1 MTDEPETS
9 DEPEGESP
17 ETPAQFQV
25 GRVLVA
31 IDTSTECTRALEA
44 AAQLASHLH
53 VGIQGIFVEDPNLL
67 KLEGLSSSRR
77 ISLPQGFGE
86 SEVRHGSM
94 QRELQAHAKRMRQI
108 LQMLSQRMQF
118 EYDFRVMRGKMQEM
132 LNQAATTS
140 DLAVVESQGRSVRSH
155 MRLEASA
162 HGAAN
167 SLHPSVLYLQKGVR
181 PIQSV
186 IAVFDGTEQS
196 MKVLEAGAGLMSGPN
211 AMMTVLLQTET
222 RDEAD
227 DMEDKARE
235 KLGPAGIEAHY
246 RRVSPRETRWLGRMV
261 EGMHGDIG
269 VLVGNGVETSARLYW
284 ANDSAG
290 IVSDIPSEA
299 KLVPANWG
307 LWRFQR

>member
-1 MTDEPETS
+1 MTDEPDKTSES
-9 DEPEGESP
+9 DEPDTE
-17 ETPAQFQV
+17 PAQEPTSLQIT
-25 GRVLVA
+25 RVLVA
-31 IDTSTECTRALEA
+31 VDTSAECTRALEA

-77 ISLPQGFGE
+77 ISLPQGFGS
-86 SEVRHGSM
+86 SEIRRGSI
-94 QRELQAHAKRMRQI
+94 QRELQAHATRVHQI
-108 LQMLSQRMQF
+108 LQMLSQRMQV
-118 EYDFRVMRGKMQEM
+118 EYEFQVKRGKMREM
-132 LNQAATTS
+132 LNEAAGTT

-162 HGAAN
+162 RGAADA
-167 SLHPSVLYLQKGVR
+167 LQPSVLYLQKGVR

-211 AMMTVLLQTET
+211 AMMTVLLQTES

-227 DMEDKARE
+227 QMQEKARQ
-235 KLGPAGIEAHY
+235 KLAPAGVDTHF

-261 EGMHGDIG
+261 DGMHGDIVITASG
-269 VLVGNGVETSARLYW
+269 SRLLEHNTVQDVLEEVDCPVLVIR
-284 ANDSAG
+284 
-290 IVSDIPSEA
+290 
-299 KLVPANWG
+299 
-307 LWRFQR
+307 